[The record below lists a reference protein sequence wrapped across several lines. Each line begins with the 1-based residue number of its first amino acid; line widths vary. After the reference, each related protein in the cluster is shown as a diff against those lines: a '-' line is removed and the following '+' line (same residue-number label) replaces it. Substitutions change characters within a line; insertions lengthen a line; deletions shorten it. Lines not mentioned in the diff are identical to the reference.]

1 MTSPYFASSAFGLLN
16 LHCRNGS
23 AQCSFFVSTSN
34 RAVCCRTAP
43 TERTFQDEDVRR
55 RRHVAVAPENL
66 ARIPVDLSQIEPRS
80 KASSIVRPNGPK
92 IDRIPWSSV
101 PRAAFLFSAAPALF
115 PYADPMWIAFLRLVT
130 FLQRMVGAF
139 NYSGA
144 VVICLPYMRRRRRS
158 SVRYHSFIWLAWT
171 RLNC

>member
-1 MTSPYFASSAFGLLN
+1 MRVGFTSEFDAVDGSSTGTSVPSKWVLL
-16 LHCRNGS
+16 G
-23 AQCSFFVSTSN
+23 
-34 RAVCCRTAP
+34 
-43 TERTFQDEDVRR
+43 
-55 RRHVAVAPENL
+55 ENL

-101 PRAAFLFSAAPALF
+101 PRAAFLFSATPALF

-158 SVRYHSFIWLAWT
+158 SVRYHSFIWLAWI